1 MPKRM
6 PTQTPASDEAT
17 DLDDVLERAA
27 TRAAP
32 TRNWTTLF
40 TSMNP
45 LRLRFWKSLD
55 RNGWDTLEGLY
66 ELIRFYREPTKEE
79 WWQDVR
85 KGKEKGKS
93 FEEAQRD
100 AAKFKWQIPT
110 VLPLAL
116 QIGKEIAFRDETPVL
131 DEVLDYAKK
140 STGVGALFGDEAAKQ
155 EFYKLVEEDPFAFW
169 GWILPIIGQM
179 KKAKLA
185 GTLGKF
191 TRGVGQGAEILD
203 MSVIEGA
210 ADISKSLLRYRYPR
224 LPPDTSK
231 VPLEVRYGQNPKT
244 GEALVST
251 VTSEEM
257 AGRAGLDPKDV
268 PPYHDGLTGQAEGP
282 ESTVLKQRYDK
293 AEEAIRQKYDEI
305 LTTADQ
311 RSWSIESFD
320 INKASDALF
329 EAYEG
334 TQYGHPIRFKKVYDT
349 LGPVFDESLK
359 LGDDFELLAKTSALL
374 DELRTTRVA
383 KRVSDVEVE
392 IIDNTLAQTFDEIA
406 GAAKDRLLSIDDIDA
421 LRFRFRRRVK
431 EALQKE
437 GLDETGYSDLV
448 QQVYTTL
455 TEDFYDLVENEV
467 RLAPEKFPENFIDD
481 ITQAKADYQR
491 IAALGDSAA
500 ARLIRKHYDT
510 PHKLV
515 THILNG
521 NSTRKSIEDM
531 KTLLGDEMWGQLQAG
546 FLQRLFEGTG
556 RKKEFAW
563 DGLKRK
569 IESINASDAN
579 RLRLIFG
586 DERAKELAEFGE
598 WSAKFAPE
606 APSTKSARMKFISKL
621 IEEDKLPD
629 LLHRLVN
636 IVDFGDAG
644 IKPKAVSVTTAV
656 VEYLIETP
664 FQEYFESE
672 EGRRMLKGRS
682 WKVATKDDEVITIT
696 PDDFVEAIE
705 RLKARKQGQVP
716 KRHSGQKKYRRGSIT
731 GGGPPMRLTPFVH

>member
-6 PTQTPASDEAT
+6 PIQTPASNEAT
-17 DLDDVLERAA
+17 ALDDVLEE
-27 TRAAP
+27 AP
-32 TRNWTTLF
+32 QNRNWTTLF

-45 LRLRFWKSLD
+45 LRAKFWKSLD

-66 ELIRFYREPTKEE
+66 EVIRFYREPTKEE

-100 AAKFKWQIPT
+100 APKFKLQVPT
-110 VLPLAL
+110 ILPVAL
-116 QIGKEIAFRDETPVL
+116 QIGKEIVFRDETPVL
-131 DEVLDYAKK
+131 DEVLDYAMKT
-140 STGVGALFGDEAAKQ
+140 TGVGALFGDEAAKQ

-179 KKAKLA
+179 KKAKFA

-191 TRGVGQGAEILD
+191 TRGVGQAAETVD
-203 MSVIEGA
+203 MSFFEGA
-210 ADISKSLLRYRYPR
+210 SALTKRLSAYNNLR
-224 LPPDTSK
+224 PPLDRSTVPFK
-231 VPLEVRYGQNPKT
+231 VKHGQNPKT
-244 GEALVST
+244 GKALEST

-257 AGRAGLDPKDV
+257 AGRAGIGAENV
-268 PPYHDGLTGQAEGP
+268 PPINYPKGVEGRD
-282 ESTVLKQRYDK
+282 STVMKQRRGK
-293 AEEAIRQKYDEI
+293 TEEGIQQKYDEI
-305 LTTADQ
+305 LTNADQ

-320 INKASDALF
+320 INKASDAF
-329 EAYEG
+329 FDAYEL
-334 TQYGHPIRFKKVYDT
+334 QLYGHPNRFKKVYDT
-349 LGPVFDESLK
+349 LGPVLDESLK

-374 DELRTTRVA
+374 DELRTTRVS

-392 IIDNTLAQTFDEIA
+392 IIDKTLAETFDEIA
-406 GAAKDRLLSIDDIDA
+406 GAAKDRPLTIADIDA

-431 EALQKE
+431 DALQKE
-437 GLDETGYSDLV
+437 GLYETGYSDLV
-448 QQVYTTL
+448 QKVYATL
-455 TEDFYDLVENEV
+455 TEDFYNLIENEV
-467 RLAPEKFPENFIDD
+467 RFASHSFPKNFIDEVR
-481 ITQAKADYQR
+481 QAKADYQR

-500 ARLIRKHYDT
+500 AKLIRKHYDA

-515 THILNG
+515 THILNSR
-521 NSTRKSIEDM
+521 STRKSIEDM
-531 KTLLGDEMWGQLQAG
+531 KTLLGDEMWGKLQAG

-556 RKKEFAW
+556 RKKEFTW

-606 APSTKSARMKFISKL
+606 AASSKGASMKFINKL

-636 IVDFGDAG
+636 IVDLSSATGRGTA
-644 IKPKAVSVTTAV
+644 PRAVSVTIPAV
-656 VEYLIETP
+656 ISLGKHAWQQYL
-664 FQEYFESE
+664 ESDDGLE
-672 EGRRMLKGRS
+672 WLREGRH
-682 WKVATKDDEVITIT
+682 WKVATKADEVITIT

-705 RLKARKQGQVP
+705 RLKTREQGQVP
-716 KRHSGQKKYRRGSIT
+716 MDTEKKEKRRRGSII